1 MLFKRFSFVV
11 YVLLVIGSAFSHQSF
26 AQKDTIFLAPATVK
40 GTAPEHFMSGLKLQK
55 IDSVTLTQFRF
66 QNLADILAYNTAL
79 AFKNYGPGALTTVSF
94 RGTSANHTAILWN
107 GLNINSPTLGQ
118 SDFST
123 IPVAG
128 FDQLSVQYG
137 SAASIVGTDAVGGS
151 ILLNSTAPIHGFS
164 ASIGRQ
170 QESFQNSQ
178 TQTWA
183 KYGSVL
189 SKNWTISGK
198 TAIYYGNMK
207 NQFPEPTRRNALLL
221 PTHTIQKGIVQDV
234 FLRSKNNHELSAH
247 GWLTNNALTINPENA
262 AGRELT
268 QTQAYRTM
276 VKYQWNDFSVRASWV
291 RDIIDYATGDYGNL
305 DHAVTDKLG
314 SRIERD
320 FHWNIGAAAK
330 IQIKGGGEFTHF
342 RTRVAGYERPEITEN
357 RGDLFLLTRWEM
369 ASGLLVSANL
379 RQAFVTGFQPP
390 FTPSLGAEYPLIRTN
405 QYTLKMKGSLARSYR
420 VPTLNER
427 YWKVLGNPDMK
438 PESGF
443 NKELAV
449 EQQYVTTSDQTFT
462 FSATAYHNRIK
473 NWSYWNPGNS
483 FKVENLQEVLARGIE
498 LQAGWNASL
507 GIIKTGARMNYTY
520 TRSSQEKVYDAYA
533 VDIVGKQLTYIPKH
547 SGNLNLFGE
556 YRNFRLTGQ
565 LLAVSRR
572 YTRTDNSLYLSSYV
586 LANILAETN
595 CNLGNM
601 QLRIQGQ
608 VNNISNTF
616 YLNVRS
622 NAMPGRSFGVNL
634 LLSYRS
640 YAEADGKLK

>member
-1 MLFKRFSFVV
+1 VFKRVGF
-11 YVLLVIGSAFSHQSF
+11 YVCLLFVIGCAFSYQSF
-26 AQKDTIFLAPATVK
+26 AQKDSIVLAPAIVR
-40 GTAPEHFMSGLKLQK
+40 GTAPERFMSGLKLQK
-55 IDSVTLTQFRF
+55 IDSVTLTQFKF

-79 AFKNYGPGALTTVSF
+79 AFKNYGPGALTTVSL
-94 RGTSANHTAILWN
+94 RGTSANHTALLWN
-107 GLNINSPTLGQ
+107 GLNINAPTLGQ

-123 IPVAG
+123 LPVAG
-128 FDQLSVQYG
+128 FDQLAVQYG

-151 ILLNSTAPIHGFS
+151 ILLNSAAPAKGFS

-170 QESFQNSQ
+170 QESFRNSQ
-178 TQTWA
+178 TQVFA
-183 KYGSVL
+183 KYGTAIG
-189 SKNWTISGK
+189 NWTVSGK
-198 TAIYYGNMK
+198 TAIYYGSMK
-207 NQFPEPTRRNALLL
+207 NSFPDPLRQGVPLL
-221 PTHTIQKGIVQDV
+221 PTRTFQKGLVQDI
-234 FLRSKNNHELSAH
+234 FLRSKNNHELSTH
-247 GWLTNNALTINPENA
+247 VWLTDNALTINPQNE

-276 VKYQWNDFSVRASWV
+276 LKYQWNDFSVRTSWV
-291 RDIIDYATGDYGNL
+291 RDIIDYATGDYSNL

-314 SRIERD
+314 SRIEKD
-320 FHWNIGAAAK
+320 FYWNVGNAGT
-330 IQIKGGGEFTHF
+330 IQMKSGGEFTHF
-342 RTRVAGYERPEITEN
+342 RTRVAGYEHPEITEN
-357 RGDLFLLTRWEM
+357 RGDLFILTRWET

-390 FTPSLGAEYPLIRTN
+390 FTPSLGAEYPLILTN
-405 QYTLKMKGSLARSYR
+405 HYTLRAKGSLARSYR

-427 YWKVLGNPDMK
+427 YWRVLGNSDIK

-443 NKELAV
+443 NKEVGL
-449 EQQYVTTSDQTFT
+449 EQQYVAGHQLFS

-483 FKVENLQEVLARGIE
+483 FRVENLHEVLARGIE
-498 LQAGWNASL
+498 LQAGWNAAF
-507 GIIKTGARMNYTY
+507 GRIKTGAKVNYTY

-533 VDIVGKQLTYIPKH
+533 VDIVGKQLMYTPKH
-547 SGNLNLFGE
+547 SGNVNLFGA
-556 YRNFRLTGQ
+556 YRNFRLSGQ

-572 YTRTDNSLYLSSYV
+572 FTRTDNSLYLDSYI

-595 CNLGNM
+595 CNFGNM
-601 QLRIQGQ
+601 QLRVQGQ

-622 NAMPGRSFGVNL
+622 NAMPGRSFAVNL

-640 YAEADGKLK
+640 AAVKSAGS

>member
-1 MLFKRFSFVV
+1 MSKRFSFGV
-11 YVLLVIGSAFSHQSF
+11 YLLFAIGCAFSYQSF
-26 AQKDTIFLAPATVK
+26 AQKDTIFLAPATVR
-40 GTAPEHFMSGLKLQK
+40 GTAPERFMSGLKYQK

-66 QNLADILAYNTAL
+66 QNLADILAYNTSL

-94 RGTSANHTAILWN
+94 RGTSANHTAVLWN

-128 FDQLSVQYG
+128 FDQLAVQYG

-151 ILLNSTAPIHGFS
+151 VLLNSTAPTQGFS
-164 ASIGRQ
+164 AAIGRQ
-170 QESFQNSQ
+170 QESFHNSQ
-178 TQTWA
+178 TQAWA
-183 KYGSVL
+183 KYGSAL
-189 SKNWTISGK
+189 GKNWAISGK

-207 NQFPEPTRRNALLL
+207 NRFPEPTRRNVLLL
-221 PTHTIQKGIVQDV
+221 PTQTIQKGIVQDV

-247 GWLTNNALTINPENA
+247 VWLTDNALTINPENA

-276 VKYQWNDFSVRASWV
+276 LKYQWNDFSVRASWV
-291 RDIIDYATGDYGNL
+291 RDIIDYATGDYSNL

-314 SRIERD
+314 TRIERD
-320 FHWNIGAAAK
+320 FHWNVGAAGK
-330 IQIKGGGEFTHF
+330 IQIKSGGEFTHF

-357 RGDLFLLTRWEM
+357 RGDLFLLTRWETT
-369 ASGLLVSANL
+369 SGLLVSANL

-390 FTPSLGAEYPLIRTN
+390 FTPSLGVEYPLIQTN
-405 QYTLKMKGSLARSYR
+405 RYTLKAKGSLARSYR

-427 YWKVLGNPDMK
+427 YWKTLGNPDIK

-443 NKELAV
+443 NKELGID
-449 EQQYVTTSDQTFT
+449 QQYTTSDNQLFS
-462 FSATAYHNRIK
+462 FSATVYHNRIK

-498 LQAGWNASL
+498 LQAGWNASFRM
-507 GIIKTGARMNYTY
+507 IKTGARMNYTY
-520 TRSSQEKVYDAYA
+520 TRSSQEKIYDAYA

-547 SGNLNLFGE
+547 SGNVNLFTA

-572 YTRTDNSLYLSSYV
+572 YTRTDNSLYLDSYV
-586 LANILAETN
+586 LANLLAETN
-595 CNLGNM
+595 YNLGNM

-608 VNNISNTF
+608 VNNIGNSF

-622 NAMPGRSFGVNL
+622 NAMPGRSFAINL

-640 YAEADGKLK
+640 YTEADKKLK